1 MISFIPMEG
10 NAALIK
16 LLESTFAGRGPGAS
30 PPKPVEAV
38 AALTFVPFSET
49 NLAGHPF
56 QMWAVTMTDEYCFA
70 SKKKSLQRP
79 TDWKRIGHSHC
90 RDM

>member
-1 MISFIPMEG
+1 MREDLKHQVIEEAEQTSVEQVCMISFIPMEG

-38 AALTFVPFSET
+38 AALTFVPFSEIPWRT
-49 NLAGHPF
+49 
-56 QMWAVTMTDEYCFA
+56 T
-70 SKKKSLQRP
+70 KSSDARAN
-79 TDWKRIGHSHC
+79 S
-90 RDM
+90 